1 MSPLPSP
8 EEIQAMMEAERG
20 ATTPSPSAQPRSLP
34 SPQEI
39 QAMMQQDQSWNVLDS
54 VKQFGAGAVRG
65 ALSTVGMLG
74 DASSFIFGGGASRG
88 KGPFQFSNQ
97 IQEMSEPYLAERD
110 PKYRY
115 SEMAGEF
122 VGPGA
127 AARGVSMLGKAAG
140 AARGI
145 MGTLGKFG
153 SNTNLALDVAS
164 GWGAQGATDLTGET
178 VISPIVGAVGARAAG
193 TAGIE
198 GLKAI
203 GRLFSGAND
212 NRVMQTAA
220 NALQDYTKLTP
231 EEIQAA
237 IAKGADDPL
246 FQHKTTAE
254 ITRNAPMAQLQQEL
268 TASGEGGAIVG
279 RSIDES
285 LPGSRAYDRLRI
297 VDSGSTVGSVNR
309 EGLGTELVNKANSVD
324 RSMGEIAELKWDKY
338 PRDIPVDV
346 SDSRG
351 KVLEILKTHQR
362 EGGLPLDRK
371 TTNLVS
377 QFLGGE
383 TKQEILDT
391 GKLQAQRR
399 DALKVLRDN
408 PDLAHT
414 DRRLLAELA
423 EGADEAVKKSVSPD
437 QYAAWV
443 DARDATSKRAEIFG
457 QGKAGGSLI
466 DKRSRPSQVLQNS
479 FKGDTQGVN
488 EVKAA
493 IQNDPQLL
501 EKYKRG
507 VLDLIKTDSNDRLTA
522 NKIKTFL
529 EANEGGIKSL
539 YGEEY
544 HANLQRVLAD
554 MQSENMAKVLATQA
568 SERQSP
574 TAQKLSTAGAITRM
588 ITSKMVPG
596 VSGPLASVAEG
607 IRESLG
613 NSAKAKVE
621 KLLLK
626 AVFDPEFAAILAGAP
641 TEGRVMSVLQH
652 LKQMISN
659 TAGSGVRAGA
669 LGLASSGNDEKR
681 SPFLASQPPKKM
693 GAK

>member
-1 MSPLPSP
+1 MADYGALKQAGFSD
-8 EEIQAMMEAERG
+8 EEILSQAGFSAEEIAPKG
-20 ATTPSPSAQPRSLP
+20 PQGGGWNLP
-34 SPQEI
+34 D
-39 QAMMQQDQSWNVLDS
+39 AA
-54 VKQFGAGAVRG
+54 KQFGSGAVRG

-74 DASSFIFGGGASRG
+74 DASSFIFGGGASKG

-97 IQEMSEPYLAERD
+97 IQEVSEPYLAERD

-140 AARGI
+140 AAPGL
-145 MGTLGKFG
+145 MGALGKFG
-153 SNTNLALDVAS
+153 SNTNMALDAAS
-164 GWGAQGATDLTGET
+164 GLGAQGATDLTGET

-231 EEIQAA
+231 EEIKAA

-254 ITRNAPMAQLQQEL
+254 ITQNAPMAQLQQEL
-268 TASGEGGAIVG
+268 TASGDGAARFNTENKARLKSQNAIVN
-279 RSIDES
+279 
-285 LPGSRAYDRLRI
+285 
-297 VDSGSTVGSVNR
+297 SGSTVSAVNR
-309 EGLGTELVNKANSVD
+309 EGLGSELVGTARKTQEDMLEAAKN
-324 RSMGEIAELKWDKY
+324 KWDAF
-338 PRDIPVDV
+338 PRHEPIDV
-346 SDSRG
+346 SRQQLEVGSILDS
-351 KVLEILKTHQR
+351 QQ
-362 EGGLPLDRK
+362 GGLFPKGD
-371 TTNLVS
+371 TMDLVN

-383 TKQEILDT
+383 EQSGILT
-391 GKLQAQRR
+391 SGKLQEIRR
-399 DALKVLRDN
+399 DAMDRLRNLTN
-408 PDLAHT
+408 PKPIET
-414 DRRLLAELA
+414 RLLAA
-423 EGADEAVKKSVSPD
+423 MVKGADEAIETTGKPETYAKWKS
-437 QYAAWV
+437 
-443 DARDATSKRAEIFG
+443 AREATSTERDIFG

-466 DKRSRPSQVLQNS
+466 DSRSRPSEVLENS

-488 EVKAA
+488 EVKSA
-493 IQNDPQLL
+493 IGNNAQLL

-507 VLDLIKTDSNDRLTA
+507 VLNLMKTDAQGELTT
-522 NKIKTFL
+522 NKVKTFL
-529 EANEGGIKSL
+529 DANEGGIKAL

-544 HANLQRVLAD
+544 HSNLQKVLAD
-554 MQSENMAKVLATQA
+554 MRSADSVGDIA
-568 SERQSP
+568 SEASKRQSQ
-574 TAQKLSTAGAITRM
+574 TAQKLSTSGAITRLLA
-588 ITSKMVPG
+588 SKMVPG

-669 LGLASSGNDEKR
+669 LGLASSGSDEKR
-681 SPFLASQPPKKM
+681 SPFLASKQPKKM